1 MPCAFDTRKKQIPH
15 SCTTFFRQKLTAM
28 APKKSNRNP
37 PKPIEQPKSEH
48 SEQPSEAT
56 SKPKPAAKRKK
67 QPITDTPQKA
77 ARRSARSAPKREPGP
92 LQLLNYLL
100 SPECRDLC
108 RPKNEQDV
116 PSSVRTYTTTVP
128 LTPFEELLSA
138 VILSRPI
145 SHALGQRTIRTLLND
160 PYNFR
165 TPKAIRDA
173 GLERVHQAVWDAKTQ
188 HKQKTAEQILTLADT
203 VAEKFADKLDDA
215 SLEKLRREGE
225 GDKAVL
231 SETITNSFKGVGRT
245 GVDIFMRRIQGH
257 WVECFPYIDDRT
269 SMSMEKL
276 GLPTYEEPMLEVL
289 DKNWESLKLDG
300 VQGADEAEK
309 RRMVFVK
316 ILERAISSDLEGKT
330 DEVLGNAERF

>member
-1 MPCAFDTRKKQIPH
+1 MLAQYNSAPKLPAMP
-15 SCTTFFRQKLTAM
+15 
-28 APKKSNRNP
+28 PKKSDRNP
-37 PKPIEQPKSEH
+37 PKTEEQPKLEH
-48 SEQPSEAT
+48 SDQLSKAT
-56 SKPKPAAKRKK
+56 TNPKPAVKRKK
-67 QPITDTPQKA
+67 QPNTDAPRKA
-77 ARRSARSAPKREPGP
+77 ARRSARSAPKREPDS

-116 PSSVRTYTTTVP
+116 TSSLRTYTTTVP

-145 SHALGQRTIRTLLND
+145 SHALGQRTIRTMLND

-173 GLERVHQAVWDAKTQ
+173 GFERVHQAVWDAKTQ
-188 HKQKTAEQILTLADT
+188 HKQKTAEQIIMLADT
-203 VAEKFADKLDDA
+203 VAEKFADKPDDA

-231 SETITNSFKGVGRT
+231 SEIITNSFKGVGRT

-269 SMSMEKL
+269 SMGMEKL

-289 DKNWESLKLDG
+289 DKHWKSLKLYD
-300 VQGADEAEK
+300 VQGVNDAEK

-316 ILERAISSDLEGKT
+316 ILERAISSDLEAKT
-330 DEVLGNAERF
+330 DEVLDNAGKS